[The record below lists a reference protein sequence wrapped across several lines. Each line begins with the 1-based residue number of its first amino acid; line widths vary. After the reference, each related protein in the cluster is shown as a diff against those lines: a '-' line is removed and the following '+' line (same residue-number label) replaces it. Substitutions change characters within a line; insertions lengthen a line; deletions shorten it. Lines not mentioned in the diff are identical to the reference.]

1 MLSSY
6 ISNTKRG
13 FVLSYSD
20 GVTIDGMIVRGY
32 TDTLKYI
39 TTPANRE
46 KLCSRSY
53 WTHEGLQMMTR
64 KDRSGELDP
73 NRGVHLRNMVFSE
86 FGKSLKGVGI
96 NLYVTRF

>member
-1 MLSSY
+1 
-6 ISNTKRG
+6 
-13 FVLSYSD
+13 VLSYSD
-20 GVTIDGMIVRGY
+20 GVTIDAMTVRGY

-64 KDRSGELDP
+64 KDRNGELDP
-73 NRGVHLRNMVFSE
+73 NRGVRLRNMVFSD
-86 FGKSLKGVGI
+86 FGKSLKVAGI
-96 NLYVTRF
+96 NM

>member
-1 MLSSY
+1 MLVGYNSTTQY
-6 ISNTKRG
+6 FLHLSNTKRG

-20 GVTIDGMIVRGY
+20 GVLIDGMIVRGY

-64 KDRSGELDP
+64 KDRRGELDP
-73 NRGVHLRNMVFSE
+73 NRGVQLRNMIFSE
-86 FGKSLKGVGI
+86 FGKSPEAA
-96 NLYVTRF
+96 